1 MTCYFQPL
9 INFRGCFCMGSP
21 VCISLLR
28 FHHSFHSFLRH
39 QMRWLDSI
47 TNSVDMNLSK
57 LWEVVGDREAWCAA
71 VHGFAKSW
79 TQLCIWTTTIQTLSL
94 KLGYRYFH
102 LVSFL
107 YHHRGGAGGETDLP
121 PYSLPASSMSLF
133 SAFIILQRISPLTSP
148 WKLDLLF
155 SPSL

>member
-28 FHHSFHSFLRH
+28 FHHSFHSFLCH

-47 TNSVDMNLSK
+47 TTSMDMNLSK
-57 LWEVVGDREAWCAA
+57 LCEVVEDREAWCAA

-79 TQLCIWTTTIQTLSL
+79 TQLCIGTTIQTLSL

-102 LVSFL
+102 LLIPLSSQGQG
-107 YHHRGGAGGETDLP
+107 RGETDLP